1 VSSSSSSSGKKE
13 VKISEENSKYTK
25 LVSEIEQDN
34 IKDFVHANI
43 ENNKYNINKVSN
55 FIDVL

>member
-1 VSSSSSSSGKKE
+1 MSSSSSSSGKKE

>member
-1 VSSSSSSSGKKE
+1 MSSSSSGKKE